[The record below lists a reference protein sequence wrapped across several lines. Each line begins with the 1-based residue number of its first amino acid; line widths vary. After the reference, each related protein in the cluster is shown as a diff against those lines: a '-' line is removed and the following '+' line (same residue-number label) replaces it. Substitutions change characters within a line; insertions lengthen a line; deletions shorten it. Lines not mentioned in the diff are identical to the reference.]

1 MCNLETWYVVDEE
14 GEYGVGRSRD
24 VAEMNYQDNV
34 QEEIP
39 ANCRVFK
46 LTVRV
51 PVPRPIVATLTVRD
65 DSTVGVVTVQT
76 VDVVQ

>member
-1 MCNLETWYVVDEE
+1 MCNLETWYVVDED
-14 GEYGVGRSRD
+14 GEYGVGRSRED
-24 VAEMNYQDNV
+24 AEMNYQDNV

-39 ANCRVFK
+39 ANCRVFM

-65 DSTVGVVTVQT
+65 DATVGVVTVQT
-76 VDVVQ
+76 VDAVE